1 MPSPPNSIQY
11 RRSLRQELPE
21 TRGGQKHRD
30 VFHALPA
37 SEIYP
42 GHLIES
48 LRQKLIPLRLKN
60 LACCIYVERASNI
73 LAGKYCDFGF
83 GFDSCFVLAVRFLSF
98 HVLEIRLHRRGR
110 KLLRSLFPPNLS
122 APFFLHLRRQLTTF
136 EKPDPLS
143 RRRTKK
149 NEPESERATCGDLQ
163 IIMVRCAAPHARRI
177 ARLCAPLLK
186 FGKSAEIL
194 PVGSFPN
201 SNLHE
206 LSW

>member
-1 MPSPPNSIQY
+1 MLYLCRTCKQY
-11 RRSLRQELPE
+11 PRWKILRFRFRFRLVLRVGRS
-21 TRGGQKHRD
+21 
-30 VFHALPA
+30 
-37 SEIYP
+37 
-42 GHLIES
+42 
-48 LRQKLIPLRLKN
+48 
-60 LACCIYVERASNI
+60 
-73 LAGKYCDFGF
+73 
-83 GFDSCFVLAVRFLSF
+83 FLSF